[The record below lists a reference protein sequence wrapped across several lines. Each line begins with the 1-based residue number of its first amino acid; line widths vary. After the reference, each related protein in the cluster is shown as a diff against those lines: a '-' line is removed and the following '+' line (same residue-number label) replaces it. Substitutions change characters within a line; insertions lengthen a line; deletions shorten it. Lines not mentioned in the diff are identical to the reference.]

1 MQPQMDKRAQP
12 PAHSRIEEGSRV
24 QGQGAQG
31 QGCTPYSFGL
41 PCRDA
46 LDLLPRAS
54 SCCRK
59 YDQLKF
65 AYNGIRDGWL
75 VRKARALFLRC
86 IVLRRRNIC
95 SSLLHFST
103 WGIVILPLSRI
114 LSLHVQSGVLAM
126 ARNSDAQKPQA
137 QNIHTN
143 LGIT

>member
-1 MQPQMDKRAQP
+1 MDKRAQP

-95 SSLLHFST
+95 SSLLHFLDLGNRYLASLSNT
-103 WGIVILPLSRI
+103 VFACPVWGPRD
-114 LSLHVQSGVLAM
+114 G
-126 ARNSDAQKPQA
+126 QKFRRAEAPSPK
-137 QNIHTN
+137 HSY
-143 LGIT
+143 